1 MNYLTKEKA
10 QDINLIQDIILKAG
24 YKGEVRALVGGSK
37 SFAFAI
43 GDEVVRFPK
52 AEIIWQTMQRENQ
65 ILSEIWPLIND
76 KFKNKIHPITLVE
89 GEYPF
94 SVVKKFVGKICDNR
108 DDEVNVL
115 KVQNLPKDKQENLAQ
130 TLAEFFAMMHQI
142 DYTKLHIPPTNETI
156 DNWDVTQK
164 ADFDYAKARETLKK
178 VSPFN
183 LDDYRSDNKNEL
195 LALCHNDLSG
205 SNMLLNPDKEDILVG
220 IIDFANALV
229 QPKYLDFFPLY
240 KINRNLAVEVIKRYN
255 EQVEDKIDIKQ
266 TDFTMLAYIGYNL
279 AKTDNPPPYFMKLL
293 NLFQSVESH
302 SAKAPQNRWMF

>member
-1 MNYLTKEKA
+1 MNYLTKEKV
-10 QDINLIQDIILKAG
+10 QDLNLIQDIILKAG

-37 SFAFAI
+37 SFAFAV

-52 AEIIWQTMQRENQ
+52 AEIVWQTMQRENQ
-65 ILSEIWPLIND
+65 ILSEIWPFVND
-76 KFKNKIHPITLVE
+76 KFKNKIHQISLVA

-94 SVVKKFVGKICDNR
+94 SIVEKFVGKICDNR
-108 DDEVNVL
+108 DDEVNAL
-115 KVQNLPKDKQENLAQ
+115 KVQDLPKDKQENLAQ
-130 TLAEFFAMMHQI
+130 TLAEFFAMMHKI
-142 DYTKLHIPPTNETI
+142 DYAKLHIPPAHETI
-156 DNWDVTQK
+156 DNWDVSKK
-164 ADFDYAKARETLKK
+164 ADFDYAKARDALKK
-178 VSPFN
+178 VSPFD
-183 LDDYRSDNKNEL
+183 LDDYQSNNKNET

-220 IIDFANALV
+220 IIDFANTLV

-240 KINRNLAVEVIKRYN
+240 KINRNLAVDVIKRYN
-255 EQVEDKIDIKQ
+255 ELVVDRIDIKQ
-266 TDFTMLAYIGYNL
+266 TDFTMLSYIAYNL

>member
-10 QDINLIQDIILKAG
+10 QDLNLIKEIIAKAG

-65 ILSEIWPLIND
+65 ILTEIFPLISDN
-76 KFKNKIHPITLVE
+76 FKSKIHPITLVD

-94 SVVKKFVGKICDNR
+94 SIVKRFVGKICDNR
-108 DDEVNVL
+108 DDKVNAL

-142 DYTKLHIPPTNETI
+142 DYTKLHIPPINETI
-156 DNWDVTQK
+156 DNWDVSKK
-164 ADFDYAKARETLKK
+164 ADFDYAKARFALKK
-178 VSPFN
+178 VSSFD
-183 LDDYRSDNKNEL
+183 LDDYQCENKNET
-195 LALCHNDLSG
+195 LAFCHNDLSG
-205 SNMLLNPDKEDILVG
+205 SNMLINPDTEDILVG

-229 QPKYLDFFPLY
+229 EPKYLDFFPLY
-240 KINRNLAVEVIKRYN
+240 KINRNLAAEVIKRYN
-255 EQVEDKIDIKQ
+255 ELLEDKIDIKQ
-266 TDFTMLAYIGYNL
+266 TDFTMLSYIAYNL
-279 AKTDNPPPYFMKLL
+279 VKTDNPPPYFMKLL
-293 NLFQSVESH
+293 KLF
-302 SAKAPQNRWMF
+302 

>member
-10 QDINLIQDIILKAG
+10 QDLNLIKEIIAKAG

-65 ILSEIWPLIND
+65 ILTEIFPLISDN
-76 KFKNKIHPITLVE
+76 FKSKIHPITLVD

-94 SVVKKFVGKICDNR
+94 SIVKRFVGKICDNR
-108 DDEVNVL
+108 DDEVNAL

-142 DYTKLHIPPTNETI
+142 DYTKLHIPPINETI
-156 DNWDVTQK
+156 DNWDVSKK
-164 ADFDYAKARETLKK
+164 ADFDYAKARFALKK
-178 VSPFN
+178 VSSFD
-183 LDDYRSDNKNEL
+183 LDDYQCENKNET
-195 LALCHNDLSG
+195 LAFCHSDLSG
-205 SNMLLNPDKEDILVG
+205 SNMLLNPEQEDILVG

-229 QPKYLDFFPLY
+229 EPKYLDFFPLY

-266 TDFTMLAYIGYNL
+266 TDFIMLSYIAYNL

-293 NLFQSVESH
+293 KLF
-302 SAKAPQNRWMF
+302 